1 MNWIKQRSSRAPWPS
16 RVMKRLWA
24 MRTERSVS
32 NSPRRSPICQCS
44 SNPAST
50 RGVPQRFT
58 STLSASWRPSGV
70 WAEGRLG
77 RAAISAWSRLAKAFS
92 CSSRAATCCLI
103 RLPCSRS
110 CCTAGESAAAPDR
123 MHWPTSLPMR
133 LPSAW
138 RSLRCS
144 WRSRSWL
151 ASRCRA
157 WISSCM
163 PRRPS

>member
-1 MNWIKQRSSRAPWPS
+1 MNWIRQRSSRAPWPS

-24 MRTERSVS
+24 MRTERSLS
-32 NSPRRSPICQCS
+32 NRPRRSPICQCS
-44 SNPAST
+44 SKPSST

-70 WAEGRLG
+70 WGEGRLG
-77 RAAISAWSRLAKAFS
+77 RAAISAWSWPDRAFS
-92 CSSRAATCCLI
+92 CSSSEATCCLI
-103 RLPCSRS
+103 WLPWARS
-110 CCTAGESAAAPDR
+110 CSTAGESAAAPAR

-138 RSLRCS
+138 SSLRCCS
-144 WRSRSWL
+144 RSLSWL
-151 ASRCRA
+151 ASRCSP